1 MKKRTIL
8 ALLLSIVLG
17 LLCIGCG
24 QEEQLFRIEDQNT
37 GLIGYANQRGK
48 IVIEC
53 QYDGYDTIRD
63 DTQYMVCLLYT
74 SRCV

>member
-24 QEEQLFRIEDQNT
+24 QEKQLFRIEDQNT
-37 GLIGYANQRGK
+37 GLSGYANQKGK
-48 IVIEC
+48 IAI
-53 QYDGYDTIRD
+53 I
-63 DTQYMVCLLYT
+63 
-74 SRCV
+74 